1 LRVRTPAA
9 TLRRQNVN
17 VARNDLRRVAVI
29 AVPVLPLPGLQLA
42 FHEKSVTLPRILP
55 DVLRRLTPYR
65 NSVPLRLLALL
76 AGVTVFPFLRG
87 RYAQRCHRLPCAC
100 VSNLRVLPQ
109 VPCYRCSVDV
119 LRHCCL
125 SRIPP

>member
-1 LRVRTPAA
+1 
-9 TLRRQNVN
+9 
-17 VARNDLRRVAVI
+17 
-29 AVPVLPLPGLQLA
+29 
-42 FHEKSVTLPRILP
+42 LPRILP

-100 VSNLRVLPQ
+100 VSNLRVLPEMAGYRHPIDVRHSF
-109 VPCYRCSVDV
+109 VPLTIPRTS
-119 LRHCCL
+119 L
-125 SRIPP
+125 STRPDTAHDAASESLPSDFRERPARNPSRST